1 MPISL
6 NRCSAVKEAAPVR
19 PRQAMKTVINENTPN
34 RSLNLFSTRYIF
46 HHPHDPDIQNA
57 VICGEDFPH
66 GILISVS
73 FRAPSTQGHSHF
85 SLSDCDSGVQD
96 LSQNRNP
103 KVGEDYGPTHCTL
116 MIQWVYASGH
126 FSRYIY
132 LDRSTRQEI
141 GCSFP
146 QQIIHRIAS
155 MPGM

>member
-1 MPISL
+1 MGI
-6 NRCSAVKEAAPVR
+6 
-19 PRQAMKTVINENTPN
+19 
-34 RSLNLFSTRYIF
+34 FRYIF
-46 HHPHDPDIQNA
+46 HNPHDPDIQNA

-141 GCSFP
+141 GYSFP
-146 QQIIHRIAS
+146 QQIIHRISS